1 MVGAVGLAADRLT
14 GAGARIIVQGARRT
28 LFLLRNLASQCR
40 ARFAHLSEQVKNIMS
55 EPPNPLSGEVW
66 RRGAALG
73 VRWLA
78 LFCVAGL
85 GSYVVLGA
93 LGWSGTA
100 RALCAMGAGP
110 AIGTVMIALWWAVR
124 RPVLQPQAK
133 ISSDSDEAQAGES

>member
-1 MVGAVGLAADRLT
+1 M
-14 GAGARIIVQGARRT
+14 
-28 LFLLRNLASQCR
+28 N
-40 ARFAHLSEQVKNIMS
+40 
-55 EPPNPLSGEVW
+55 EPSNPLSGEVW

-73 VRWLA
+73 IRWLA

-110 AIGTVMIALWWAVR
+110 AIGTVTIALWWAVR
-124 RPVLQPQAK
+124 RPALQPKAK
-133 ISSDSDEAQAGES
+133 VSADSDEAQAGES